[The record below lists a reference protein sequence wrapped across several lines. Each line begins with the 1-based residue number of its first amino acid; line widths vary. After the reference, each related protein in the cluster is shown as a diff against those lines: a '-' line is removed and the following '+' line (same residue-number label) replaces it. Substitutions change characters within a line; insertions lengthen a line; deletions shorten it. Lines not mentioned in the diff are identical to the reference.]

1 MALTDMA
8 SLLRDHRAVGA
19 FNFVQLE
26 LAEAIVLGAEEA
38 GTGAVLQLSQNAVRF
53 HDGLAPA
60 ASAALRLAEEASVP
74 IVVHLDHATD
84 EALVDDAIALGVP
97 SIMFDAAHLPES
109 ENLERTRAVAH
120 RAHAAGVWVEAELG
134 EIGGKGGAHTPGVR
148 TDVADAVAFCA
159 ATGVDALA
167 VAVGSSHAMTHRDA
181 QLDNDLIRRLA
192 HRVPVPLVLHGSSGV
207 ADSGIDEAITAGMRK
222 INIGTHVSAVMTR
235 AVRTVL
241 DADPTIVDPRTYL
254 TAGRSAVA
262 AEVAR
267 LLRVIVEGH
276 GAANEPKATS

>member
-53 HDGLAPA
+53 HGGLAPA

-134 EIGGKGGAHTPGVR
+134 EIG
-148 TDVADAVAFCA
+148 
-159 ATGVDALA
+159 
-167 VAVGSSHAMTHRDA
+167 
-181 QLDNDLIRRLA
+181 
-192 HRVPVPLVLHGSSGV
+192 
-207 ADSGIDEAITAGMRK
+207 
-222 INIGTHVSAVMTR
+222 
-235 AVRTVL
+235 
-241 DADPTIVDPRTYL
+241 
-254 TAGRSAVA
+254 
-262 AEVAR
+262 
-267 LLRVIVEGH
+267 
-276 GAANEPKATS
+276 